1 MSTSKTMNVSIMGRE
16 FRVACPDDEREE
28 LLQSVSYL
36 DKKMREIRDSGKV
49 VGSERIAIMA
59 ALNITHELLTTK
71 IRGGFDMG
79 EFKID
84 AFCVIGFPHVFLD
97 GFYARIRDFLF

>member
-1 MSTSKTMNVSIMGRE
+1 MTASKTINVTIMGRE

-49 VGSERIAIMA
+49 IGSERVAIMA
-59 ALNITHELLTTK
+59 ALNITHELLTTR

-79 EFKID
+79 EFKRRID
-84 AFCVIGFPHVFLD
+84 RMQESLD
-97 GFYARIRDFLF
+97 TAMPEQDKLF

>member
-1 MSTSKTMNVSIMGRE
+1 MGRE
-16 FRVACPDDEREE
+16 FRVTCPDDEREE

-49 VGSERIAIMA
+49 IGSERVAIMA
-59 ALNITHELLTTK
+59 ALNITHELLTTR

-79 EFKID
+79 EFKRRID
-84 AFCVIGFPHVFLD
+84 RMQESLD
-97 GFYARIRDFLF
+97 TAMPEQDKLF

>member
-1 MSTSKTMNVSIMGRE
+1 MTASKTINVTIMGRE

-36 DKKMREIRDSGKV
+36 DKRMREIRDSGKV
-49 VGSERIAIMA
+49 IGSERVAIMA
-59 ALNITHELLTTK
+59 ALNITHELLTTR

-79 EFKID
+79 EFKRRID
-84 AFCVIGFPHVFLD
+84 RMQESLD
-97 GFYARIRDFLF
+97 TAMPEQDKLF

>member
-1 MSTSKTMNVSIMGRE
+1 MTTSKTINVTIMGRE
-16 FRVACPDDEREE
+16 FRVTCPDDEREE

-49 VGSERIAIMA
+49 IGSERVAIMA
-59 ALNITHELLTTK
+59 ALNITHELLTTR

-79 EFKID
+79 EFKRRID
-84 AFCVIGFPHVFLD
+84 RMQESLD
-97 GFYARIRDFLF
+97 TAMPEQDKLF